1 MFGRV
6 DVSKETLDRAQ
17 KPLST
22 RERGRLRYE
31 KLVKAADEG
40 VLTKA
45 TNRFEVANLAG
56 YTEYENSSQGY
67 SWVSNLLHRGCLIEV
82 IDHYDEKTKK
92 PIYNYYLGDKKP
104 NYEPWG
110 GKRGSG
116 KKSKQVEKTVV
127 REIIK
132 EQVKENPSVQEIS
145 ISTSKMSI
153 KFSAS
158 EDKLVE
164 LAKDLMK
171 GV

>member
-6 DVSKETLDRAQ
+6 DISKETLDRAQ
-17 KPLST
+17 KPLSAK
-22 RERGRLRYE
+22 EKGRLRYE
-31 KLVKAADEG
+31 KLVKAADRG
-40 VLTKA
+40 ILAKA
-45 TNRFEVANLAG
+45 TNRFEVANLVG
-56 YTEYENSSQGY
+56 YTEYEDSSRGY
-67 SWVSNLLHRGCLIEV
+67 SWVSNLLHRGALVEA
-82 IDHYDEKTKK
+82 IDHFDEKTKR
-92 PIYNYYLGDKKP
+92 PVYSYYLGDKKP

-145 ISTSKMSI
+145 ISTSKMCI